1 MGKIINNTIAD
12 TNAVY
17 QSLDLVSGGFLS
29 LLGEKIK
36 NTYNG
41 YLKEKIKN
49 LIMDLKNN
57 NISEDKILN
66 FIENANSYDKDI
78 VFSIIQKTTQS
89 ESKIKIFLLSK
100 IWLYKIKNEELN
112 YFYLSLLSSLELFN
126 DFDYEIIYKIYQYR
140 NKNVKSLDINI
151 KKFNNQDY
159 LSTIQ
164 KLKSIGFIRS
174 NVVEGGD
181 SKNNYVVF
189 PFDLYFELE
198 TLIIIFFDKTDK
210 VC

>member
-49 LIMDLKNN
+49 LIIDLKNN